1 MNHKRLAQRIG
12 SWFWILLF
20 VAYAAFAADV
30 LINTLNPEYRGFSQ
44 IDGASVQASG
54 EARIH
59 AASQAAALY
68 RLNSGMPF
76 SALQAGSSFRVIWPD
91 GSSETIVVGD
101 PASSAGARL
110 VEGSQERGVGNER

>member
-1 MNHKRLAQRIG
+1 MNHKHLAQRIG
-12 SWFWILLF
+12 SWFWVLLF

-44 IDGASVQASG
+44 IEGTSAQASG
-54 EARIH
+54 QTRIH

-76 SALQAGSSFRVIWPD
+76 SSLQAGTSFKVIWPD

-101 PASSAGARL
+101 PAARAGARL
-110 VEGSQERGVGNER
+110 VEGSQKPGTGNE